1 MAGHSKWANIKH
13 RKGRQDALRGK
24 QNTKLVREITVAVRE
39 SGDDPKSN
47 PRLRLAME
55 KANRANV
62 TKDSIK
68 RAIDKGAGRIDAEQY
83 QEIMYEGYGAQG
95 VAVLVSCLSDNKN
108 RTVAEVRHAFT
119 KYGGNLGTT
128 GSVAYMF
135 SRRAVLMCETVKDE
149 EAFMLQALEYD
160 VEDVSFLEGGVACIE
175 MQPAALESLTHFCTE
190 QGLHILESDVLW
202 QAENLVDVEAESAEK
217 LEKLIMA
224 LEELDDVQAVYTS
237 AAGV

>member
-1 MAGHSKWANIKH
+1 M
-13 RKGRQDALRGK
+13 
-24 QNTKLVREITVAVRE
+24 
-39 SGDDPKSN
+39 
-47 PRLRLAME
+47 
-55 KANRANV
+55 
-62 TKDSIK
+62 
-68 RAIDKGAGRIDAEQY
+68 
-83 QEIMYEGYGAQG
+83 
-95 VAVLVSCLSDNKN
+95 
-108 RTVAEVRHAFT
+108 RHAFT

-135 SRRAVLMCETVKDE
+135 SRRAILMCETVKDE

-175 MQPAALESLTHFCTE
+175 MQPTALESLTHFCTD

>member
-68 RAIDKGAGRIDAEQY
+68 RAIDKGGRRALLFWL
-83 QEIMYEGYGAQG
+83 
-95 VAVLVSCLSDNKN
+95 VVLVIIKIVQLLRCD
-108 RTVAEVRHAFT
+108 
-119 KYGGNLGTT
+119 
-128 GSVAYMF
+128 
-135 SRRAVLMCETVKDE
+135 
-149 EAFMLQALEYD
+149 MLLLNM
-160 VEDVSFLEGGVACIE
+160 VV
-175 MQPAALESLTHFCTE
+175 T
-190 QGLHILESDVLW
+190 
-202 QAENLVDVEAESAEK
+202 
-217 LEKLIMA
+217 
-224 LEELDDVQAVYTS
+224 
-237 AAGV
+237 

>member
-24 QNTKLVREITVAVRE
+24 QNTKLIREITVAVRE
-39 SGDDPKSN
+39 AGEDPKSN

-55 KANRANV
+55 KAGRGNV

-83 QEIMYEGYGAQG
+83 QEVMYEGYGPQG
-95 VAVLVSCLSDNKN
+95 VAILVSCLSDNKN

-128 GSVAYMF
+128 GSVSYMF
-135 SRRAVLMCETVKDE
+135 VRKAMLMCDGVVDEDVFMNAVLD
-149 EAFMLQALEYD
+149 YD
-160 VEDVSFLEGGVACIE
+160 VEDISFLGDGVACVE
-175 MQPAALESLTHFCTE
+175 MSPGVLASVVDFCQAE
-190 QGLHILESDVLW
+190 GLNIVDSDVIW
-202 QAENLVDVEAESAEK
+202 QADIPAEVDDENSEK
-217 LEKLIMA
+217 LERLVTV
-224 LEELDDVQAVYTS
+224 LEDLDDVQAVYSS
-237 AAGV
+237 AQTV